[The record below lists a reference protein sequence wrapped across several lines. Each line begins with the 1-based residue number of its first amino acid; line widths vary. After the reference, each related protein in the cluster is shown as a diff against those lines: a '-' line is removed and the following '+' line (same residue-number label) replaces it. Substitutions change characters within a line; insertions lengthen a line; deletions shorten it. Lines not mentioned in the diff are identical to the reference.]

1 MSPLGGGM
9 GFGRPGGAEMEKGL
23 WFWWGW
29 GFGVWPGGF
38 GAPPAGAIF
47 LRWHGGGDLERVLDV
62 GREWGIDW
70 GMA

>member
-1 MSPLGGGM
+1 
-9 GFGRPGGAEMEKGL
+9 L